1 MKYLK
6 MFEEF
11 RMGPET
17 AEPVIAPPSTP
28 TESPR
33 PWRPVPTQVP
43 RPGTE
48 EKPMGSFEEVMDIF
62 FYELDKIKDTP
73 EGQSIIKK
81 LQDKYGNL

>member
-11 RMGPET
+11 KMGPET

-28 TESPR
+28 TTTPR

-48 EKPMGSFEEVMDIF
+48 ERPMGSFKEVMDIF
-62 FYELDKIKDTP
+62 FYELDKIKNTP